1 MIDLASFPLWSILL
15 ASIAALLAVSEIG
28 RLFGTRT
35 SSRGG
40 ENVSTLEGAMLGLL
54 ALMIG
59 FTFAMALS
67 RFEARRDAVLAEA
80 NAIGT
85 AALRARLLPEPQDAE
100 VLALLKEYV
109 EIRLEVTEGAVTLD
123 DLEGIVTR
131 SGSLQEAMWRQA
143 QAVAAQ
149 DAGMVPTGLFIE
161 SLNDVIDQ
169 HENRFTALR
178 GRVPDVV
185 FLALY
190 AVAAV
195 ASGFAGYASG
205 LERGSSRLPVY
216 LTGALIAGVILLIQ
230 DLDRPTAG
238 FIMTSQQPMVDTYT
252 SITGWSE

>member
-15 ASIAALLAVSEIG
+15 ASIAALLAASEIG
-28 RLFGTRT
+28 RWFGART
-35 SSRGG
+35 TSRGG

-67 RFEARRDAVLAEA
+67 RYETRREAVLAEA

-85 AALRARLLPEPQDAE
+85 AALRARLLPEPHRAE
-100 VLALLKEYV
+100 VLALLKQYL
-109 EIRLEVTEGAVTLD
+109 EIRLEVTQGVATENDLD
-123 DLEGIVTR
+123 AIVTR
-131 SGSLQEAMWRQA
+131 SGALHEPMWRQA
-143 QAVAAQ
+143 QGVAAQ

-169 HENRFTALR
+169 HENRITALR

-205 LERGSSRLPVY
+205 LERGSSRLPVH

-238 FIMTSQQPMVDTYT
+238 FIATSQQPLVDTYT
-252 SITGWSE
+252 SFTGWSE